1 MFFEQIIEI
10 LQCNI
15 LPHSKSSKKNV
26 VIMKHFI
33 ISCNNNWRPMKVSF
47 SVNHPLK
54 WPYCQ

>member
-1 MFFEQIIEI
+1 LLPTMLFEQIIEI

-54 WPYCQ
+54 